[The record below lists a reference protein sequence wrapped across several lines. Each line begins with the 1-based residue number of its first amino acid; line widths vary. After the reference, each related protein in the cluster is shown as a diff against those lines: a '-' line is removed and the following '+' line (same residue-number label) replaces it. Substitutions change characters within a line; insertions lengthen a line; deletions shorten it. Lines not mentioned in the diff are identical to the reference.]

1 VGNIELVQ
9 IVTKYDTK
17 IVCPLLVQMY
27 FHLNPIRAKLELV
40 AKEGDLFFG

>member
-17 IVCPLLVQMY
+17 IVCPQAY
-27 FHLNPIRAKLELV
+27 FHLNPIRGKMELV
-40 AKEGDLFFG
+40 AKEDDLFFG